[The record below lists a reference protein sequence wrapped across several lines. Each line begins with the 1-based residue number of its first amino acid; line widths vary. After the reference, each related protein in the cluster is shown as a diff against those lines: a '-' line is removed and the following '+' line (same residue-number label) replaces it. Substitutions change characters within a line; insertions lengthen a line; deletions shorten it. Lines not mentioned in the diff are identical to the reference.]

1 MSTLK
6 VNDIQTI
13 TGTPNRGKILQ
24 VVQTVKSDTFATSF
38 GALWGDLPGLSV
50 NITPSSTSSRILV
63 LLDIKFIGDTDV
75 SISRIKL
82 VRNSTDIYIGDAAG
96 SRTRSS
102 GAQNYITSAGSGGF
116 NVLASGGIYLDS
128 PATTSATTYK
138 VQGGGDNNSTIFFLN
153 RTESDR
159 DAAYADTRTAS
170 SITVMEVAG

>member
-50 NITPSSTSSRILV
+50 NITPRSTSSRILV

-138 VQGGGDNNSTIFFLN
+138 VQGGGDNNATIFFLN

-159 DAAYADTRTAS
+159 DTTYADTRTAS